1 VNRPLS
7 FSLSRAAQRDLVD
20 MYVYFEAQGV
30 SAAGRLLIQ
39 SILTKIQTL
48 ASSGHHGA
56 PRDWI
61 SPGLRAFP
69 FKNRCIYFRVVDG
82 HMRVMRVVH
91 GRQDV
96 NRDMFSPAAED

>member
-1 VNRPLS
+1 MEARGE
-7 FSLSRAAQRDLVD
+7 AAGGRDL
-20 MYVYFEAQGV
+20 
-30 SAAGRLLIQ
+30 IK
-39 SILTKIQTL
+39 SILGKIQAL

-69 FKNRCIYFRVVDG
+69 YKNRCIYFRVVEG
-82 HMRVMRVVH
+82 HLRVLRILH

-96 NRDMFSPAAED
+96 TREIFSPAAED